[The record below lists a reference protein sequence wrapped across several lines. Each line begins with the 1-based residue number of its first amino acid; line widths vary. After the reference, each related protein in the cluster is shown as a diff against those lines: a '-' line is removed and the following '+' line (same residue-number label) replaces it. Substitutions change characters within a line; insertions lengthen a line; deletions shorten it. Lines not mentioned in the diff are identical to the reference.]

1 LTFRWCVA
9 HYRFEMRR
17 ARKVI
22 YKRLVGACDD
32 SNTMLN
38 TVERMKILHT
48 YHDGSVLGVMSS
60 KRLIRLPIWKGQ
72 RIMDTSRVSE
82 MKRAVGTQVR
92 CLDSG
97 YHVVKYNEDTA
108 DGRRIESIYL
118 IDGQIDGQHRAAVIR
133 DFYDETMCEPE
144 FDVTVTERTV
154 ASEADAIEYFNQINN
169 VKVQQWAIDPNLLV
183 NNYIHALEMAFNKP
197 KVAMIRPGKTKR
209 PYLSSDAIR
218 SALTAHAPLIK
229 GVGGAVARFVS
240 ASEAYNVTRLH
251 QLSIELLYSKS
262 SKDTLKESAIKA
274 NFALAYDD
282 AMEWVRLVL
291 ESTLSVHR

>member
-1 LTFRWCVA
+1 
-9 HYRFEMRR
+9 
-17 ARKVI
+17 
-22 YKRLVGACDD
+22 
-32 SNTMLN
+32 MLH
-38 TVERMKILHT
+38 TVERMQILHT

-60 KRLIRLPIWKGQ
+60 KRLTRLPIWKGQ
-72 RIMDTSRVSE
+72 RIMDTGRVSE

-108 DGRRIESIYL
+108 DGRRIESVYL
-118 IDGQIDGQHRAAVIR
+118 IDGQHRAAVIR
-133 DFYDETMCEPE
+133 DFYDETMCEPD

-154 ASEADAIEYFNQINN
+154 ESEADAIEYFNQINN

>member
-1 LTFRWCVA
+1 
-9 HYRFEMRR
+9 M
-17 ARKVI
+17 I
-22 YKRLVGACDD
+22 YKRPVGASDD
-32 SNTMLN
+32 SN

-48 YHDGSVLGVMSS
+48 YHDGAVLGVMSS

-72 RIMDTSRVSE
+72 RIMDTGRVSE
-82 MKRAVGTQVR
+82 MKRAVGIQVR

-118 IDGQIDGQHRAAVIR
+118 IDGQHRAAVIR
-133 DFYDETMCEPE
+133 DFYDETMCEPD

-197 KVAMIRPGKTKR
+197 KVALIRPGKTKR

-251 QLSIELLYSKS
+251 QLSIELLHSKS

-291 ESTLSVHR
+291 ESTLSVYR